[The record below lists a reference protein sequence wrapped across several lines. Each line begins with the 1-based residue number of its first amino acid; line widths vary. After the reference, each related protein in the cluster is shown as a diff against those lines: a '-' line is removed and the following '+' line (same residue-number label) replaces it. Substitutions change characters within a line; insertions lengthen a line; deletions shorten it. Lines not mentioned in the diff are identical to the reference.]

1 MDIPTD
7 IALEPVPSASGILR
21 ALLVDDDPSTGL
33 IVKAAMKGE
42 FQVVSE
48 TSGAEVVACAS
59 RITPDVI
66 LLDINMPNVDGYEV
80 LRQLK
85 LHPSLSA
92 IPVICMSGDTT
103 EASRKRI
110 FTLGAVGYLRKPIDV
125 RTLSSDLKALLNSM
139 NSEMAQGP
147 RHFVIAFNQAE
158 KYRLI
163 KETAR
168 TLLEAGKKVIV
179 LSLAEG
185 AEFCEKEHDVQIKAG
200 RLTYLQIIPSL
211 ITKFPYLTELSAV
224 RQDLAEFISGNL
236 NDYVLIFDDPHLIL
250 NIKDTQSLL
259 ARVHSLKEML
269 CATFAEVRLF
279 CTRETSP
286 EGSTALN
293 EMAAIFC
300 R

>member
-7 IALEPVPSASGILR
+7 TATEADPATQGVLR
-21 ALLVDDDPSTGL
+21 ALLVDDDASTGL

-48 TSGAEVVACAS
+48 TSGAEVVACAT
-59 RITPDVI
+59 RINPDVI

-85 LHPSLSA
+85 LHPKLAA

-110 FTLGAVGYLRKPIDV
+110 FTLGAVGYLRKPIDI
-125 RTLSSDLKALLNSM
+125 RTLASDLKALLSAM
-139 NSEMAQGP
+139 NSEMAQGT

-168 TLLEAGKKVIV
+168 SLLATDKKVML

-185 AEFCEKEHDVQIKAG
+185 AEFCDKSLNAEIQAG

-224 RQDLAEFISGNL
+224 KLDLTEFVSGNL
-236 NDYVLIFDDPHLIL
+236 SEYALIFDDPHLIL

-259 ARVHSLKEML
+259 ARVHGLKEML
-269 CATFAEVRLF
+269 CSTFAEVRMF
-279 CTRETSP
+279 CTREVGP
-286 EGSTALN
+286 ESAAALN